1 MLIDKFLDY
10 LTLEKGYSDYTR
22 NAYQSNLIEF
32 QKYLAEFTGCD
43 GVHLAQHQDI
53 RTWIIQLNSNGNS
66 ARTINRKISA
76 LRSFYR
82 FLLHI
87 REIKESPLDKIVSL
101 KSSKTL
107 TVPFSD
113 EEIKLAL
120 SRDIFPNNQL
130 GLLKFTI
137 IATFYFTG
145 IRKSEL
151 INLEFI
157 DVDFDT
163 KTLKV
168 SGKRSKQRIIP
179 LVSEIVEILSEYV
192 PYRDLVSRGDSKFFL
207 NQRGQKLS
215 ESFVYRSIRSHFNL
229 VSTKLKRSPHLLRHS
244 FASHL
249 LERGA
254 NLNAIKDILGHQSI
268 ASTQYYTHTNIRNL
282 KKIYENA
289 HPREKLKTI

>member
-1 MLIDKFLDY
+1 MVDKFLDY
-10 LTLEKGYSDYTR
+10 LTIEKGYSEHTR
-22 NAYQSNLIEF
+22 GAYQSNLIEF
-32 QKYLAEFTGCD
+32 LEYLKGFTEYNS
-43 GVHLAQHQDI
+43 VHLAQHQDI
-53 RTWIIQLNSNGNS
+53 RAWIIQLNSNGNS
-66 ARTINRKISA
+66 ARTINRKISV

-82 FLLHI
+82 FLLHVGK
-87 REIKESPLDKIVSL
+87 IKESPVDKIVSL
-101 KSSKTL
+101 KSPKNL

-120 SRDIFPNNQL
+120 SRDLFPKNQM
-130 GLLKFTI
+130 GLLKFAI

-151 INLEFI
+151 INLELI
-157 DVDFDT
+157 DVDFDA

-179 LVSEIVEILSEYV
+179 LVDEIVEILKEYLPHRV
-192 PYRDLVSRGDSKFFL
+192 AVLNGNSNFFL
-207 NQRGQKLS
+207 NQNREKLS
-215 ESFVYRSIRSHFNL
+215 GSFVYRTICNHFNL

-268 ASTQYYTHTNIRNL
+268 ASTQHYTHTNIKNL
-282 KKIYENA
+282 KRIYKNA
-289 HPREKLKTI
+289 HPREKLKIV